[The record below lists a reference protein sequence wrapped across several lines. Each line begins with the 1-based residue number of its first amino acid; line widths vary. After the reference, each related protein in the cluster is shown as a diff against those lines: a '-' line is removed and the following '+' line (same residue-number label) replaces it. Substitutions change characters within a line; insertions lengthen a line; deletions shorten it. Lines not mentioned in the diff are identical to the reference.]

1 MHASA
6 SMFRPLA
13 TSRRWALATALG
25 SAALL
30 GGCVVAPVP
39 GPVYAEPAGYPVNAG
54 VYAPIAPPQPYYEVQ
69 PAMPFPGAVW
79 ISGYWGYNGG
89 RHQWTRVTTNARA
102 PATAGSRAAG
112 TIHRTAAGTCAA
124 AAGCAE
130 RRRPGGAGWPGC
142 ARPRQA

>member
-6 SMFRPLA
+6 SMFRPLV

-54 VYAPIAPPQPYYEVQ
+54 VYAPVAPPQPYYEVQ
-69 PAMPFPGAVW
+69 PAVPFPGAVW
-79 ISGYWGYNGG
+79 ISGYWGYNAG
-89 RHQWTRVTTNARA
+89 RHQWT
-102 PATAGSRAAG
+102 PG
-112 TIHRTAAGTCAA
+112 HY
-124 AAGCAE
+124 E
-130 RRRPGGAGWPGC
+130 RPRPGYRWEPRRWDHSPHGGWYLRGGGWV
-142 ARPRQA
+142 R

>member
-79 ISGYWGYNGG
+79 ISGSCSLIKDGFSRREWKVDCSTASGVLML
-89 RHQWTRVTTNARA
+89 WARSSSEC
-102 PATAGSRAAG
+102 G
-112 TIHRTAAGTCAA
+112 
-124 AAGCAE
+124 
-130 RRRPGGAGWPGC
+130 
-142 ARPRQA
+142 